1 MTGYGR
7 GASQR
12 GGLAVIVEL
21 SAVNRKGLEVSTS
34 LPREW
39 LGMERE
45 LSEQVRTQVSR
56 GKVNIILRLETSEAT
71 PGLQWDESAVLAT
84 MERLKALSENAGV
97 AFQPNTEAILRLIG
111 MMDTAGALPSWE
123 DALPVVNVALTE
135 ALEAFSGMRKTEGR
149 ALAVDLAARIDT
161 LRIHLKAIAEGVGKT
176 VPRYRELLLE
186 RLQKAGLELNL
197 EDERVLKE
205 IALFA
210 DRCDVSEE
218 LTRLESHLEQFVG
231 ELGSTEAVG
240 RKLDFLCQE
249 IFREINTVGSKANL
263 LEVTRSVIEMKNE
276 LERMR
281 EQVQNV
287 E

>member
-135 ALEAFSGMRKTEGR
+135 ALEAFSGMRETEGR

-161 LRIHLKAIAEGVGKT
+161 LRIHLKAIAEGAGKT
-176 VPRYRELLLE
+176 VPRYRE
-186 RLQKAGLELNL
+186 LQKAGLELNL

-276 LERMR
+276 LERIR